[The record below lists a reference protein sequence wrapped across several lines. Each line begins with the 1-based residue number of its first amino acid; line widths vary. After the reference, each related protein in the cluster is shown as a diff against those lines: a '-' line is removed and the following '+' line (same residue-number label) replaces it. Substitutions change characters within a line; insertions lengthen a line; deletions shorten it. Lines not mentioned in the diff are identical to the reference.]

1 MENFLLSAN
10 AVLPMFLLLA
20 AGFLSRKAGVLT
32 REDAPRF
39 NKVAFRIFL
48 PCLLFYNIYCSDL
61 SAVVKPG
68 LIIYAVCGV
77 LLVFFA
83 AFLSVQ
89 RLVPRED
96 WKGVI
101 AQGIFRSNFV
111 IMGIPIA
118 QALVG
123 PDQLGAVT
131 VLIAVVVPLFN
142 FLSVYVLER
151 FRGGNVHYGQV
162 FLEVV
167 KNPLIVSSLL
177 GIAFQLLGIRL
188 PKLLEQTVSSLSVIA
203 SPLQLFLLG
212 AFFRFDGLGRYAR
225 PLAAVTV
232 VKLFV
237 TPAVL
242 LGTAALLGR
251 GFCRTDRN
259 LCLPDGGQF
268 LHDGAADELRGR
280 GTGRGHRGHDFRGE
294 YPELLP
300 VDSALQNPR
309 GLLMSHGRGPYSV
322 KTLSRNALWK
332 TYVINSITDLRT
344 EIRTGALPRDSGK
357 APARISVR

>member
-123 PDQLGAVT
+123 PDQLGALT

-177 GIAFQLLGIRL
+177 GILFQLLGIRL

-225 PLAAVTV
+225 PLAAVTA

-237 TPAVL
+237 TPAIL
-242 LGTAALLGR
+242 LGTAALLGIR
-251 GFCRTDRN
+251 GGDFVGLIGIFASPTAVNSFTMVQQMNCGDAELAGDIVVMTSAVSI
-259 LCLPDGGQF
+259 LSFF
-268 LHDGAADELRGR
+268 LWI
-280 GTGRGHRGHDFRGE
+280 
-294 YPELLP
+294 LLF
-300 VDSALQNPR
+300 
-309 GLLMSHGRGPYSV
+309 
-322 KTLSRNALWK
+322 KTLG
-332 TYVINSITDLRT
+332 VF
-344 EIRTGALPRDSGK
+344 
-357 APARISVR
+357 

>member
-1 MENFLLSAN
+1 MLSAN
-10 AVLPMFLLLA
+10 AVLPMFMLLA
-20 AGFLSRKAGVLT
+20 AGFLSQKAGVLT
-32 REDAPRF
+32 REDVPRF

-61 SAVVKPG
+61 SAAVKPG

-77 LLVFFA
+77 LLVFA
-83 AFLSVQ
+83 AAYLSVQ
-89 RLVPRED
+89 HLVRRED

-123 PDQLGAVT
+123 ADQLGAVT

-151 FRGGNVHYGQV
+151 FRGGNVNV
-162 FLEVV
+162 RKVLLEVA
-167 KNPLIVSSLL
+167 KNPLIISSLL
-177 GIAFQLLGIRL
+177 GILCQLLGIRL
-188 PKLLEQTVSSLSVIA
+188 PHLLEQTVSSLSVIA

-212 AFFRFDGLGRYAR
+212 AFFRFDGLGRYLK
-225 PLAAVTV
+225 PLTAVTT

-242 LGTAALLGR
+242 LGTAALLGIR
-251 GFCRTDRN
+251 GGDFVGLIGIFASPTAVNSFTMVQQMDCGDAELAGDIVVMTSAVSI
-259 LCLPDGGQF
+259 LSFF
-268 LHDGAADELRGR
+268 LWILI
-280 GTGRGHRGHDFRGE
+280 F
-294 YPELLP
+294 
-300 VDSALQNPR
+300 
-309 GLLMSHGRGPYSV
+309 
-322 KTLSRNALWK
+322 KTFG
-332 TYVINSITDLRT
+332 IF
-344 EIRTGALPRDSGK
+344 
-357 APARISVR
+357 

>member
-1 MENFLLSAN
+1 MENFMLSAN

-20 AGFLSRKAGVLT
+20 AGFLSQKAGVLT
-32 REDAPRF
+32 REDVPRF
-39 NKVAFRIFL
+39 NKVAFRFFL

-61 SAVVKPG
+61 SAAVKPG
-68 LIIYAVCGV
+68 LIVYAVCGV
-77 LLVFFA
+77 LLVFTA
-83 AFLSVQ
+83 AYVAVKH
-89 RLVPRED
+89 LVPRED

-151 FRGGNVHYGQV
+151 FRGGTVNVRKV
-162 FLEVV
+162 LLEVA

-177 GIAFQLLGIRL
+177 GILCQLLGLRL
-188 PKLLEQTVSSLSVIA
+188 PGLLEQTVSSLSVIA

-212 AFFRFDGLGRYAR
+212 AFFRFDGLGRYVR
-225 PLAAVTV
+225 PLAAVTA

-242 LGTAALLGR
+242 LGTAALLGIR
-251 GFCRTDRN
+251 GGDFVGLIGIFASPTAVNSFTMVQQMDCGDAELAGDIVVTTSAVSI
-259 LCLPDGGQF
+259 LSFF
-268 LHDGAADELRGR
+268 LWILI
-280 GTGRGHRGHDFRGE
+280 F
-294 YPELLP
+294 
-300 VDSALQNPR
+300 
-309 GLLMSHGRGPYSV
+309 
-322 KTLSRNALWK
+322 KTFG
-332 TYVINSITDLRT
+332 VF
-344 EIRTGALPRDSGK
+344 
-357 APARISVR
+357 

>member
-177 GIAFQLLGIRL
+177 GILFQLLGIRL

-225 PLAAVTV
+225 PLAAVTA

-237 TPAVL
+237 TPAIL
-242 LGTAALLGR
+242 LGTAALLGIR
-251 GFCRTDRN
+251 GGDFVGLIGIFASPTAVNSFTMVQQMNCGDAELAGDIVVMTSAVSI
-259 LCLPDGGQF
+259 LSFF
-268 LHDGAADELRGR
+268 LWI
-280 GTGRGHRGHDFRGE
+280 
-294 YPELLP
+294 LLF
-300 VDSALQNPR
+300 
-309 GLLMSHGRGPYSV
+309 
-322 KTLSRNALWK
+322 KTLG
-332 TYVINSITDLRT
+332 VF
-344 EIRTGALPRDSGK
+344 
-357 APARISVR
+357 

>member
-1 MENFLLSAN
+1 MENFMLSAN

-20 AGFLSRKAGVLT
+20 AGFLSQKVGVLT
-32 REDAPRF
+32 REDVPRF

-61 SAVVKPG
+61 SAAVKPG
-68 LIIYAVCGV
+68 LIVYAVCGV
-77 LLVFFA
+77 LLVFTA
-83 AFLSVQ
+83 AYVAVKH
-89 RLVPRED
+89 LVPRED

-151 FRGGNVHYGQV
+151 FRGGTVNVRKV
-162 FLEVV
+162 LLEVA

-177 GIAFQLLGIRL
+177 GILCQLLGLRL
-188 PKLLEQTVSSLSVIA
+188 PGLLEQTVSSLSVIA

-212 AFFRFDGLGRYAR
+212 AFFRFDGLGRYVR
-225 PLAAVTV
+225 PLAAVTA

-242 LGTAALLGR
+242 LGTAALLGIR
-251 GFCRTDRN
+251 GGDFVGLIGIFASPTAVNSFTMVQQMDCGDAELAGDIVVTTSAVSI
-259 LCLPDGGQF
+259 LSFF
-268 LHDGAADELRGR
+268 LWILI
-280 GTGRGHRGHDFRGE
+280 F
-294 YPELLP
+294 
-300 VDSALQNPR
+300 
-309 GLLMSHGRGPYSV
+309 
-322 KTLSRNALWK
+322 KTLG
-332 TYVINSITDLRT
+332 VF
-344 EIRTGALPRDSGK
+344 
-357 APARISVR
+357 

>member
-1 MENFLLSAN
+1 MLSAN

-20 AGFLSRKAGVLT
+20 AGFLSQKAGVLT
-32 REDAPRF
+32 REDVPRF

-61 SAVVKPG
+61 SAAVKPG
-68 LIIYAVCGV
+68 LIVYAVCGV
-77 LLVFFA
+77 LLVFTA
-83 AFLSVQ
+83 AYVAVKH
-89 RLVPRED
+89 LVPRED

-151 FRGGNVHYGQV
+151 FRGGTVNVRKV
-162 FLEVV
+162 LLEVA

-177 GIAFQLLGIRL
+177 GILCQLLGLRL
-188 PKLLEQTVSSLSVIA
+188 PGLLEQTVSSLSVIA

-212 AFFRFDGLGRYAR
+212 AFFSFDGLGRYVR
-225 PLAAVTV
+225 PLAAVTA

-242 LGTAALLGR
+242 LGTAALLGIR
-251 GFCRTDRN
+251 GGDFVGLIGIFASPTAVNSFTMVQQMDCGDAELAGDIVVTTSAVSI
-259 LCLPDGGQF
+259 LSFF
-268 LHDGAADELRGR
+268 LWILI
-280 GTGRGHRGHDFRGE
+280 F
-294 YPELLP
+294 
-300 VDSALQNPR
+300 
-309 GLLMSHGRGPYSV
+309 
-322 KTLSRNALWK
+322 KTLG
-332 TYVINSITDLRT
+332 VF
-344 EIRTGALPRDSGK
+344 
-357 APARISVR
+357 

>member
-10 AVLPMFLLLA
+10 AVVPMFLLLA
-20 AGFLSRKAGVLT
+20 AGFLSQKAGVLS
-32 REDAPRF
+32 REDVPRF

-61 SAVVKPG
+61 SAAVKPG

-77 LLVFFA
+77 LLVFA
-83 AFLSVQ
+83 AAYLSVQ
-89 RLVPRED
+89 HLVRRED

-123 PDQLGAVT
+123 ADQLGAVT

-151 FRGGNVHYGQV
+151 FRGGNVNV
-162 FLEVV
+162 RKVLLEVA
-167 KNPLIVSSLL
+167 KNPLIISSLL
-177 GIAFQLLGIRL
+177 GILCQLLGIRL
-188 PKLLEQTVSSLSVIA
+188 PHLLEQTVSSLSVIA

-212 AFFRFDGLGRYAR
+212 AFFRFDGLGRYLK
-225 PLAAVTV
+225 PLTAVTT

-237 TPAVL
+237 TPALL
-242 LGTAALLGR
+242 LGTAALLGIR
-251 GFCRTDRN
+251 GGDFVGLIGIFASPTAVNSFTMVQQMDCGDAELAGDIVVMTSAVSI
-259 LCLPDGGQF
+259 LSFF
-268 LHDGAADELRGR
+268 LWILIFKNFGI
-280 GTGRGHRGHDFRGE
+280 F
-294 YPELLP
+294 
-300 VDSALQNPR
+300 
-309 GLLMSHGRGPYSV
+309 
-322 KTLSRNALWK
+322 
-332 TYVINSITDLRT
+332 
-344 EIRTGALPRDSGK
+344 
-357 APARISVR
+357 

>member
-1 MENFLLSAN
+1 MENLMLSAN
-10 AVLPMFLLLA
+10 AVLPMFMLLA
-20 AGFLSRKAGVLT
+20 AGFLSQKAGVLT
-32 REDAPRF
+32 REDVPRF

-61 SAVVKPG
+61 SAAVKPG

-77 LLVFFA
+77 LLVFA
-83 AFLSVQ
+83 AAYLSVQ
-89 RLVPRED
+89 HLVRRED

-151 FRGGNVHYGQV
+151 FRGGNVNIRKV
-162 FLEVV
+162 LLEVA
-167 KNPLIVSSLL
+167 KNPLIISSLL
-177 GIAFQLLGIRL
+177 GILCQLLGIRL
-188 PKLLEQTVSSLSVIA
+188 PRLLEQTVSSLSVIA

-212 AFFRFDGLGRYAR
+212 AFFRFDGLGRYLK
-225 PLAAVTV
+225 PLTAVTT

-237 TPAVL
+237 TPALL
-242 LGTAALLGR
+242 LGTAALLGIR
-251 GFCRTDRN
+251 GGDFVGLIGIFASPTAVNSFTMVQQMDCGDAELAGDIVVMTSAVSI
-259 LCLPDGGQF
+259 LSFF
-268 LHDGAADELRGR
+268 LWILIFKNFGI
-280 GTGRGHRGHDFRGE
+280 F
-294 YPELLP
+294 
-300 VDSALQNPR
+300 
-309 GLLMSHGRGPYSV
+309 
-322 KTLSRNALWK
+322 
-332 TYVINSITDLRT
+332 
-344 EIRTGALPRDSGK
+344 
-357 APARISVR
+357 